1 MLKEIGTY
9 LQSQGIG
16 TLGANVFL
24 GLMPDQPDNCIAL
37 FEYAGSPP
45 DLHWNGEYPGLQ
57 VRVRNKSY
65 AAARTKI
72 GEVMA
77 ELHGL
82 YEQTLGVVSDDEGGE
97 EDDEGVGEDDSKGGG
112 EEVGEPT
119 PVTGTRYLLIKARGS
134 PEILKRDNNN
144 RVELFVNFEIIKERD

>member
-1 MLKEIGTY
+1 MLREIGAY
-9 LQSQGIG
+9 LATKSIG
-16 TLGANVFL
+16 TVGTDIFL

-72 GEVMA
+72 GEAMTA
-77 ELHGL
+77 LHGL
-82 YEQTLGVVSDDEGGE
+82 HEQTLS
-97 EDDEGVGEDDSKGGG
+97 
-112 EEVGEPT
+112 
-119 PVTGTRYLLIKARGS
+119 GTRYLLIKARGS
-134 PEILKRDNNN
+134 PEVLKRDANN

>member
-1 MLKEIGTY
+1 MLCEIGTY

-16 TLGANVFL
+16 TLGADLFL

-57 VRVRNKSY
+57 VRVRGTSY
-65 AAARTKI
+65 EAARSKI
-72 GEVMA
+72 GDIVKK
-77 ELHGL
+77 LHGL
-82 YEQTLGVVSDDEGGE
+82 YEQILSDEGEPEGNGDEGEGNGE
-97 EDDEGVGEDDSKGGG
+97 E
-112 EEVGEPT
+112 EPT

-134 PEILKRDNNN
+134 PEVLKRDANN

>member
-1 MLKEIGTY
+1 MLTEIGAY
-9 LQSQGIG
+9 LATQNVG
-16 TLGANVFL
+16 TVGTDIFL

-37 FEYAGSPP
+37 FEYSGSPP

-72 GEVMA
+72 GEVM
-77 ELHGL
+77 EKLHGL
-82 YEQTLGVVSDDEGGE
+82 HEQTLS
-97 EDDEGVGEDDSKGGG
+97 
-112 EEVGEPT
+112 
-119 PVTGTRYLLIKARGS
+119 GTRYLLIKARGS

-144 RVELFVNFEIIKERD
+144 RVELFVNFEIIKERE

>member
-1 MLKEIGTY
+1 MLSDIGNY
-9 LQSQGIG
+9 LQAQGIG
-16 TLGANVFL
+16 TLGTNIFL
-24 GLMPDQPDNCIAL
+24 GMMPDEPDNCIAL

-72 GEVMA
+72 EEVA
-77 ELHGL
+77 KKLHGL
-82 YEQTLGVVSDDEGGE
+82 HEQTLS
-97 EDDEGVGEDDSKGGG
+97 
-112 EEVGEPT
+112 
-119 PVTGTRYLLIKARGS
+119 GTRYLLIKARGS
-134 PEILKRDNNN
+134 PEVLKRDNNN

>member
-1 MLKEIGTY
+1 MLREIGAY
-9 LQSQGIG
+9 LATKSIG
-16 TLGANVFL
+16 TVGTDIFL

-45 DLHWNGEYPGLQ
+45 DLHWPGEYPGLQ

-72 GEVMA
+72 GEVMDK
-77 ELHGL
+77 LHGL
-82 YEQTLGVVSDDEGGE
+82 HEQTLS
-97 EDDEGVGEDDSKGGG
+97 
-112 EEVGEPT
+112 
-119 PVTGTRYLLIKARGS
+119 GTRYLLIKARGS

-144 RVELFVNFEIIKERD
+144 RVELFVNFEIIKESD

>member
-1 MLKEIGTY
+1 MLSNIGNY
-9 LQSQGIG
+9 LQVQGIG
-16 TLGANVFL
+16 TLGTNIFL
-24 GLMPDQPDNCIAL
+24 GMIPDKPDNCIAL

-77 ELHGL
+77 ALHGL
-82 YEQTLGVVSDDEGGE
+82 HEQTLS
-97 EDDEGVGEDDSKGGG
+97 
-112 EEVGEPT
+112 
-119 PVTGTRYLLIKARGS
+119 GTRYLLIRARGS

-144 RVELFVNFEIIKERD
+144 RVELFVNFEIIKEGD

>member
-1 MLKEIGTY
+1 MLREIGAY

-45 DLHWNGEYPGLQ
+45 DLHWDGEYPRLQ
-57 VRVRNKSY
+57 VRVRDKSY
-65 AAARTKI
+65 AAARAKI
-72 GEVMA
+72 GTVA
-77 ELHGL
+77 ALLHGL
-82 YEQTLGVVSDDEGGE
+82 HEQVLSD
-97 EDDEGVGEDDSKGGG
+97 
-112 EEVGEPT
+112 
-119 PVTGTRYLLIKARGS
+119 TRYLLIKALGS
-134 PEILKRDNNN
+134 PEVLKRDNNN

>member
-1 MLKEIGTY
+1 MLSDIGNY
-9 LQSQGIG
+9 LQAQGIG
-16 TLGANVFL
+16 TLGTNIFL
-24 GLMPDQPDNCIAL
+24 GLIPDEPDNCVAL

-72 GEVMA
+72 GEVA
-77 ELHGL
+77 KKLHGL
-82 YEQTLGVVSDDEGGE
+82 HEQMLS
-97 EDDEGVGEDDSKGGG
+97 
-112 EEVGEPT
+112 
-119 PVTGTRYLLIKARGS
+119 GTRYLLIKARGS
-134 PEILKRDNNN
+134 PEVLKRDNNN